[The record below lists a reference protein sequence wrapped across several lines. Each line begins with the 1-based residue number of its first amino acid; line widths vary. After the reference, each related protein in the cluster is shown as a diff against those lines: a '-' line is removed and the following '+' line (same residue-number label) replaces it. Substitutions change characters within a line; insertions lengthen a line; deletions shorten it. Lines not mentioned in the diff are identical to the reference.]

1 MQLDHVTIVAPDCDA
16 MKDFF
21 VDVAGMALGARP
33 PFGVGGYW
41 LYLRGRPV
49 VHLIASGASATPGST
64 SVPPTR
70 IDHLALRIRSGK
82 TSQVA
87 TLARSLARDEERHHR
102 LGAAHF
108 TRLRHGRGLLRLGW
122 LLRLT
127 ASRCTREHGNEQCE
141 QARLRHNRIL

>member
-70 IDHLALRIRSGK
+70 IDHLALRIDDAAEGSALLDRLHRHETVYQLAEVPLTQELQLFVRLASGVVVEFV
-82 TSQVA
+82 T
-87 TLARSLARDEERHHR
+87 ARA
-102 LGAAHF
+102 
-108 TRLRHGRGLLRLGW
+108 
-122 LLRLT
+122 
-127 ASRCTREHGNEQCE
+127 
-141 QARLRHNRIL
+141 